1 MTDEP
6 LKKAENVLRTLEA
19 QGHPLHAESFRNVLL
34 GGLREALGTLLTA
47 VEAVDPKTEMA
58 IEELRLSLEKHLKK

>member
-6 LKKAENVLRTLEA
+6 LKKAQHVLHTLEE
-19 QGHPLHAESFRNVLL
+19 QGHHAPAAGFRAAVLT
-34 GGLREALGTLLTA
+34 GLREALGTLLTA

-58 IEELRLSLEKHLKK
+58 IEELRLSIEKHLKP